1 MKKFFIFALSNGVN
15 AAYGDNDNLGLF
27 DIIINLLNCYQ
38 DIAKKKYLRIKCPNN
53 KKIAEQPKNQ
63 LVKMVFY

>member
-27 DIIINLLNCYQ
+27 AIIFYLLNCHQ
-38 DIAKKKYLRIKCPNN
+38 DNAKNN
-53 KKIAEQPKNQ
+53 I
-63 LVKMVFY
+63 

>member
-27 DIIINLLNCYQ
+27 DIILPVQLRQPDY
-38 DIAKKKYLRIKCPNN
+38 DIR
-53 KKIAEQPKNQ
+53 
-63 LVKMVFY
+63 FS

>member
-27 DIIINLLNCYQ
+27 DHIIFNLFNCHNEKTQ
-38 DIAKKKYLRIKCPNN
+38 
-53 KKIAEQPKNQ
+53 
-63 LVKMVFY
+63 

>member
-27 DIIINLLNCYQ
+27 DIIFYLLNCHQ
-38 DIAKKKYLRIKCPNN
+38 DIEKKYLRVKCPNN

>member
-27 DIIINLLNCYQ
+27 DIKRLANGESEPNLFE
-38 DIAKKKYLRIKCPNN
+38 IWPKY
-53 KKIAEQPKNQ
+53 
-63 LVKMVFY
+63 

>member
-27 DIIINLLNCYQ
+27 DIIFYLLNCHH
-38 DIAKKKYLRIKCPNN
+38 DNAKNN
-53 KKIAEQPKNQ
+53 I
-63 LVKMVFY
+63 

>member
-27 DIIINLLNCYQ
+27 DIITTLQKN
-38 DIAKKKYLRIKCPNN
+38 LRIKSPNN
-53 KKIAEQPKNQ
+53 
-63 LVKMVFY
+63 

>member
-27 DIIINLLNCYQ
+27 DIIINLFNCHH
-38 DIAKKKYLRIKCPNN
+38 DN
-53 KKIAEQPKNQ
+53 AEKNWE
-63 LVKMVFY
+63 

>member
-27 DIIINLLNCYQ
+27 DITTLQKN
-38 DIAKKKYLRIKCPNN
+38 LRIKCPNN
-53 KKIAEQPKNQ
+53 
-63 LVKMVFY
+63 

>member
-27 DIIINLLNCYQ
+27 DIISSQ
-38 DIAKKKYLRIKCPNN
+38 
-53 KKIAEQPKNQ
+53 KIIFED
-63 LVKMVFY
+63 KMSKQ